1 MCCSIQDDQL
11 KVNHSLIGGISEFVR
26 EDGER
31 SKDSKKIEGL
41 LRLNTLPSFLEF
53 IPSDNMDALLF
64 NWKYFDT
71 TWL

>member
-41 LRLNTLPSFLEF
+41 LLLNTLPSLNT
-53 IPSDNMDALLF
+53 D
-64 NWKYFDT
+64 K
-71 TWL
+71 